1 MGSLQGI
8 TNQTSMSNTPA
19 SGILGGIGT
28 LLGGPVGGLVGS
40 LASSLFSNRGAMRR
54 QRLADQQNIRFWK
67 MQNEYNLP
75 KNQMKRLRDAGLNPN
90 LIYGSGSANTGVA
103 GSISPSKP
111 APYNVK
117 DPTPSSVS

>member
-75 KNQMKRLRDAGLNPN
+75 KNQITYSLPVILVMCVLYTML
-90 LIYGSGSANTGVA
+90 SW
-103 GSISPSKP
+103 
-111 APYNVK
+111 
-117 DPTPSSVS
+117 VSTLFCGKKACFLTVFCG